1 MFPLISRDKSSK
13 VIITCPPSFLPF
25 DVEVVSLDPSITTHA
40 LIPGIQYKVPF
51 KLPFSPPAADPN
63 ENVGILGAT
72 GGFSAVVLVVDAG
85 VPNEN
90 AGLVVVAVEEEED
103 ADLSVVVVAAAP
115 KLNVGAVVDD
125 DDDVVVAVVI
135 AGVDFSEEA
144 VLVDVNAKG
153 EGPCLGDVDPNENVG
168 LSATAGLSAVD
179 FAVVVVVVAG
189 FSVVA
194 AALLP
199 KLKDG
204 VLIIVLGD
212 VVVLPIENGWAKV
225 VSVAMVLSPVA
236 VIGVAPAPNVNPP
249 ATLGDDGGCC
259 ADAPNVNVLAVGDV
273 VLLVL
278 DNEEPNAPNAGG
290 VDGVGAAGVKEGEPK
305 GDVVAAAVL
314 VAPAPKGDDV
324 GEPNLKGCCAGDEGA
339 AEVELVAGADVPKLG
354 VEEVV
359 AVVVVGAA
367 AAPKAGVGAAAAVFV
382 PKEKDEGDEGCDPPA
397 PN

>member
-1 MFPLISRDKSSK
+1 M
-13 VIITCPPSFLPF
+13 
-25 DVEVVSLDPSITTHA
+25 
-40 LIPGIQYKVPF
+40 
-51 KLPFSPPAADPN
+51 
-63 ENVGILGAT
+63 
-72 GGFSAVVLVVDAG
+72 LVVDAG

-90 AGLVVVAVEEEED
+90 AGLVVVEVGEED
-103 ADLSVVVVAAAP
+103 AGLSVVVAAAP
-115 KLNVGAVVDD
+115 KLNVGAAFVDD
-125 DDDVVVAVVI
+125 DVVVVVAVVI
-135 AGVDFSEEA
+135 AGADFSEE
-144 VLVDVNAKG
+144 VVVVVDVNAKG
-153 EGPCLGDVDPNENVG
+153 EGPCLGDVDPNEN
-168 LSATAGLSAVD
+168 AGLSAAAGLSVVD
-179 FAVVVVVVAG
+179 FVVVVVAAG

-194 AALLP
+194 AVLP

-212 VVVLPIENGWAKV
+212 VVAEVVVLPIENGWAKL
-225 VSVAMVLSPVA
+225 VSVAMVLSPVV

-290 VDGVGAAGVKEGEPK
+290 VDGVVALAGAAGVKEGEPK
-305 GDVVAAAVL
+305 GDVVDVVL
-314 VAPAPKGDDV
+314 VALAPKGDDV

-354 VEEVV
+354 VAEV
-359 AVVVVGAA
+359 VVVVGA
-367 AAPKAGVGAAAAVFV
+367 AAPKAGVGAAVFE
-382 PKEKDEGDEGCDPPA
+382 PKEKDEGDEGCDPPL